1 VSGTKN
7 RLGGLGRGLGA
18 LIPSA
23 PAGMGPLP
31 TDVYFGPAAGAA
43 PDRGV
48 TQSGH
53 STAVA
58 VKDQP
63 VAGEADIPD
72 RPTPGDAPRPVP
84 GATLCH
90 LPVEEIRPN
99 SRQPRTVFDEDTLS
113 ELAHSIREFGVLQPV
128 VVRPSD
134 SGYELVMGER
144 RLRAARLA
152 GLDTVPAI
160 VRSTD
165 DDAMLRDALLENI
178 HRAQLNPL
186 EEAAAYQQLLEEF
199 GATHDKLAHHIGR
212 SRPHVSNTVRLLQ
225 LPIPVQRR
233 VAVGVLSAGHARAL
247 LAVDDAGHQED
258 LAARIVA
265 EGLSVRATEELVAL
279 HNAGHPEPRR
289 PRRSAGR
296 RLSAPAAAELAEGLS
311 GLLDTPV
318 RVDLGRRKGKIT
330 VEFASI
336 ADLERI
342 VGVIAPQLIEHGLTQ
357 LERPNRP

>member
-1 VSGTKN
+1 
-7 RLGGLGRGLGA
+7 
-18 LIPSA
+18 
-23 PAGMGPLP
+23 MGPLP
-31 TDVYFGPAAGAA
+31 TDIYFGPAADA
-43 PDRGV
+43 PSDRAV
-48 TQSGH
+48 TRSWH
-53 STAVA
+53 STAAA
-58 VKDQP
+58 VDDEP
-63 VAGEADIPD
+63 VTGESDTRD
-72 RPTPGDAPRPVP
+72 GPTPGEGPLPVP
-84 GATLCH
+84 GAALCH
-90 LPVEEIRPN
+90 LPIEEIWPN
-99 SRQPRTVFDEDTLS
+99 ARQPRTVFDEDTLS

-134 SGYELVMGER
+134 GGYELVMGER

-160 VRSTD
+160 VRSTA

-178 HRAQLNPL
+178 HRTQLNPL

-199 GATHDKLAHHIGR
+199 GATHDELAHRIGR

-247 LAVDDAGHQED
+247 LAVEDAGLQED

-279 HNAGHPEPRR
+279 HNAGHAEPRR
-289 PRRSAGR
+289 ARRAAGR

-311 GLLDTPV
+311 SLLDTPV

-342 VGVIAPQLIEHGLTQ
+342 VGVIAPQLTEHGLAQ
-357 LERPNRP
+357 LDDPNRP